1 MLARI
6 KGGTMRRQL
15 FCIVVILTIWVLGM
29 LNCIEAEEKAIGTA
43 RSSLAIEVGKLEA
56 SGDAQTGNSI
66 ISAAFTQ
73 VVAPNFALKLSIGQT
88 KVDVKVLGEI
98 TLTPFIGALQFR
110 IPISNKQLLPY
121 MEAGIGH
128 YRAKADFEEME
139 KELQQAMAI
148 LEREYP
154 GTLIES
160 TVEGE
165 VESKLAYH
173 IGAGLEYAVSQNFAL
188 YGNARYVFLRP
199 HLEAE
204 MKSTGTYLGIRTPP
218 IIEPYEEDINLNS
231 WWIFIGAKMSF
242 SAF

>member
-1 MLARI
+1 MKLR
-6 KGGTMRRQL
+6 L
-15 FCIVVILTIWVLGM
+15 FCIVVLLTIWVLGM
-29 LNCIEAEEKAIGTA
+29 FNCIEAEEKAIGTA
-43 RSSLAIEVGKLEA
+43 RSSLAVDVGKLKI
-56 SGDAQTGNSI
+56 SDDAQTGNNI
-66 ISAAFTQ
+66 ISAAFAQ
-73 VVAPNFALKLSIGQT
+73 VVAPNFALKLSVGQT
-88 KVDVKVLGEI
+88 KVDVKEMGEI
-98 TLTPFIGALQFR
+98 ILTPFIGAIQFR
-110 IPISNKQLLPY
+110 IQMSNKQLLPY

-128 YRAKADFEEME
+128 YRAKADFKEME
-139 KELQQAMAI
+139 ESLQERMAE

-154 GTLIES
+154 GALIES

-173 IGAGLEYAVSQNFAL
+173 IGAGLEYAVNQNFAL

-204 MKSTGTYLGIRTPP
+204 MKSTATYLGIRIPP
-218 IIEPYEEDINLNS
+218 VSKTFEEDINLNS